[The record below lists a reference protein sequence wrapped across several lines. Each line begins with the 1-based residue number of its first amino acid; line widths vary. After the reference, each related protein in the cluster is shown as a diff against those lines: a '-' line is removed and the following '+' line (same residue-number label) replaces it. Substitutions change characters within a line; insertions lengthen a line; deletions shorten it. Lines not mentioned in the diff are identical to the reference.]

1 MVDSPF
7 IKGYLFTIKKIQM
20 KNYFLFFLLTIIAL
34 AYACNESDYDPTED
48 LETRSSVAYG
58 SSDASTLNTSSCFP
72 ELCPTP
78 PPIVTPGPWPT
89 DVPIGLTSNPPTQ
102 IVFKSGSLDYT
113 LQATGGYSDSRE
125 YTLVTDEAVYVLTDS
140 QSEDLSEIKESTYR
154 VPKCI
159 YKVFDMDYSK
169 MLSGE
174 ASVDDFASV
183 YEGQEIANQQENGR
197 IVVNISSIEIDEC
210 DPPQYSIRTID
221 WCEQRLFATTNRWMS
236 NMTSNIGMDDFTT
249 PVVRGVISKAVEE
262 CAAET
267 DCYDCIDP
275 RCILDKINQA
285 DIGSSIK
292 DQINTNYENLIDDK
306 VKDAYDVDSGTLST
320 TALDVKEFLISED
333 CKPTIIGACGD
344 EISGTDFVDILET
357 VGAENVD
364 DLLNELSIDRKYYR
378 ILGFPESDENSVPN
392 NDPFYGCAD
401 KIQCILNKYLATTF
415 CDNQFKIFDKVQN
428 NGGFGVEIWYDYEGV
443 SEDEE
448 EQVNLGYAY
457 NVNNV
462 DKFKNEYDKN
472 CCFYLGENPDRPDES
487 DRSCCWKP
495 NGLTPHTWGDL
506 SDSNMADTY
515 PMVKGKPGK
524 GIKTVINRYLCTDY
538 GECNPARN
546 GLEIASLI
554 AHELLHAR
562 VAALMKEN
570 CLNRPPCDPDFML
583 PYMTGNEENPGPYWS
598 LLLEQYEID
607 GFVTLHGLM
616 DKVFTD
622 DLIRVLMEMNGDTD
636 EDNEEKYKYLVLE
649 NVAPDPPKDA
659 KAEDYESDPK
669 PVDLIGLGIIVAPGD
684 MNGDGET
691 DYEDHLLEYERLQGL
706 SQSLSPSSLDACE

>member
-210 DPPQYSIRTID
+210 DPPQYAIRTID

-275 RCILDKINQA
+275 RCILDNINQA

-292 DQINTNYENLIDDK
+292 DQINTNYVNLIDDK
-306 VKDAYDVDSGTLST
+306 VNDAYDIDPGTVST
-320 TALDVKEFLISED
+320 TAMEVKEFLISED
-333 CKPTIIGACGD
+333 CNPTVISTCGD
-344 EISGTDFVDILET
+344 EIDSQDFVNALSS
-357 VGAENVD
+357 VNPANVD
-364 DLLNELSIDRKYYR
+364 ELINQIASENDIIVLTNAFKECSSLLCVFNTLK
-378 ILGFPESDENSVPN
+378 N
-392 NDPFYGCAD
+392 
-401 KIQCILNKYLATTF
+401 
-415 CDNQFKIFDKVQN
+415 
-428 NGGFGVEIWYDYEGV
+428 
-443 SEDEE
+443 
-448 EQVNLGYAY
+448 
-457 NVNNV
+457 NNV
-462 DKFKNEYDKN
+462 DLFCSTIDEGFISNPLSDLELDVSHHVNSVLFYFDKFATPAGEANAATSAIDGSDITIVFNKDRCSDGYTSIEFVRTLMHEAIHAKMFSDCWPEGATYDEYRKGFLGCLQEHYLLELGDLPEDEQHIAMSN
-472 CCFYLGENPDRPDES
+472 IFVEDIAEAINQYLGG
-487 DRSCCWKP
+487 
-495 NGLTPHTWGDL
+495 NGSW
-506 SDSNMADTY
+506 
-515 PMVKGKPGK
+515 
-524 GIKTVINRYLCTDY
+524 
-538 GECNPARN
+538 
-546 GLEIASLI
+546 
-554 AHELLHAR
+554 
-562 VAALMKEN
+562 
-570 CLNRPPCDPDFML
+570 
-583 PYMTGNEENPGPYWS
+583 
-598 LLLEQYEID
+598 
-607 GFVTLHGLM
+607 
-616 DKVFTD
+616 
-622 DLIRVLMEMNGDTD
+622 
-636 EDNEEKYKYLVLE
+636 
-649 NVAPDPPKDA
+649 
-659 KAEDYESDPK
+659 EDYEY
-669 PVDLIGLGIIVAPGD
+669 LAW
-684 MNGDGET
+684 
-691 DYEDHLLEYERLQGL
+691 QGL
-706 SQSLSPSSLDACE
+706 SQYPDYSNQQWFSDHLKDAKERYESNTLPIDDPCDN